1 MSSKYIIVVDGL
13 VKKIE
18 TEEGKMRKKLMI
30 VDDDPDILIT
40 IRRIF
45 EEQGYEVF
53 TVDSGKDCIKELEK
67 GFKGVILMDI
77 MMPFMDGWDT
87 IKQIVD
93 MGFTQGVTILIVTA
107 KGNISHD
114 KIRDLEPYIHDY
126 IPKPF
131 NIRELILNV
140 NDIIAT

>member
-1 MSSKYIIVVDGL
+1 MG
-13 VKKIE
+13 
-18 TEEGKMRKKLMI
+18 KKLMI

-40 IRRIF
+40 IREIF
-45 EEQGYEVF
+45 EKEGYEVL
-53 TVDSGKDCIKELEK
+53 TVDSGKDCIGELEN

-93 MGFTQGVTILIVTA
+93 KGFAPRVSISIVTA
-107 KGNISHD
+107 KGTPRHD
-114 KIRDLEPYIHDY
+114 KMKGLEPYIQDY

-131 NIRELILNV
+131 DVKGLIGNV
-140 NDIIAT
+140 NEIYGA